1 MAFRLARTQVATGTR
16 RGDATA
22 FPSRSSIVMVP
33 AHCGEHV
40 SPELGLMSSP
50 FAFSLFHYEL
60 LRFGFTEVGS

>member
-1 MAFRLARTQVATGTR
+1 
-16 RGDATA
+16 
-22 FPSRSSIVMVP
+22 MVP

-60 LRFGFTEVGS
+60 LLFGFTEVGS

>member
-1 MAFRLARTQVATGTR
+1 MAFRLARRWPPEQEEEMPPLFVL
-16 RGDATA
+16 
-22 FPSRSSIVMVP
+22 SRFSIVMVP

-60 LRFGFTEVGS
+60 LLFGFTEVGS